1 MNILARIKKIFKD
14 PIPKGFTHYKF
25 SLDWY
30 VKWIASI
37 FVLIAMSMRGIS
49 ELVLFDMIFT
59 IIGLLLWLWVSI
71 LWKDRAL
78 IILNAVGLVF
88 VLRNLIEYL
97 IFTEVIQSFM
107 G

>member
-37 FVLIAMSMRGIS
+37 FVLLAMSMRGIS
-49 ELVLFDMIFT
+49 ELVLYDMVFT
-59 IIGLLLWLWVSI
+59 LIGLILWLWVSI

-78 IILNAVGLVF
+78 IILNAVGFIF

>member
-30 VKWIASI
+30 VKWVASI

-59 IIGLLLWLWVSI
+59 IIGLMLWLWVSI

-97 IFTEVIQSFM
+97 IFTEVIQQFM